1 MTETERQ
8 IIRLRVAEMTLRLAD
23 LARRLAAIGETV

>member
-1 MTETERQ
+1 MSETERT

-23 LARRLAAIGETV
+23 LARRLAAIGEAV